1 MAANY
6 WASTQRRHWLFTR
19 ERLVEIREGL
29 KEKDKVA
36 HTQFPLPD
44 QRLLNI
50 YFSQR
55 RIYCPPDSTSF
66 ELTVYRA
73 RQTWQKDVDQT
84 ASFGHCPGVYQKI
97 LYQKRNTE
105 HKPLSCPY
113 DCILSCL

>member
-19 ERLVEIREGL
+19 EKLADLREKL
-29 KEKDKVA
+29 RQQDMVS

-55 RIYCPPDSTSF
+55 EKLIR
-66 ELTVYRA
+66 
-73 RQTWQKDVDQT
+73 
-84 ASFGHCPGVYQKI
+84 
-97 LYQKRNTE
+97 
-105 HKPLSCPY
+105 
-113 DCILSCL
+113 ILSPDKGVSN

>member
-19 ERLVEIREGL
+19 EKLADLREKL
-29 KEKDKVA
+29 RQQDMVS

-55 RIYCPPDSTSF
+55 ENEYEASVT
-66 ELTVYRA
+66 
-73 RQTWQKDVDQT
+73 RQW
-84 ASFGHCPGVYQKI
+84 
-97 LYQKRNTE
+97 
-105 HKPLSCPY
+105 
-113 DCILSCL
+113 CISN

>member
-19 ERLVEIREGL
+19 EKLADLREKL
-29 KEKDKVA
+29 RQQDMVS

-55 RIYCPPDSTSF
+55 
-66 ELTVYRA
+66 E
-73 RQTWQKDVDQT
+73 K
-84 ASFGHCPGVYQKI
+84 
-97 LYQKRNTE
+97 
-105 HKPLSCPY
+105 
-113 DCILSCL
+113 

>member
-19 ERLVEIREGL
+19 EKLADLREKL
-29 KEKDKVA
+29 RQQVMVS

-55 RIYCPPDSTSF
+55 
-66 ELTVYRA
+66 E
-73 RQTWQKDVDQT
+73 K
-84 ASFGHCPGVYQKI
+84 
-97 LYQKRNTE
+97 
-105 HKPLSCPY
+105 
-113 DCILSCL
+113 